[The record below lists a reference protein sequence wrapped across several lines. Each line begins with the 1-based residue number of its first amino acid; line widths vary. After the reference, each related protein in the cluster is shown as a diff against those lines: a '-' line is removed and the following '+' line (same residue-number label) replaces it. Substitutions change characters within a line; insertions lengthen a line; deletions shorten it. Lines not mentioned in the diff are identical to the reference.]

1 MDEGP
6 SDLIGEAWNKEVG
19 LRRSHGAGTKCAG
32 HVRLQWYQQQPKQC
46 KLCKQAVSMISAR
59 GVVTANGRPNRKN
72 KGGELVSS
80 AEYLQ
85 LRVLYA
91 SEKCVQREHQAL
103 NLLSR
108 QHNTHCNPP

>member
-6 SDLIGEAWNKEVG
+6 SDLIGEAWNKAVG

-32 HVRLQWYQQQPKQC
+32 HVRLQWYKQQPKQC

-80 AEYLQ
+80 AESLQ

>member
-6 SDLIGEAWNKEVG
+6 SDLIGEAWNKAVG

-32 HVRLQWYQQQPKQC
+32 HVRLQWYQQPKQS
-46 KLCKQAVSMISAR
+46 KLCKQTVSMISAR
-59 GVVTANGRPNRKN
+59 GVVTANGWPNRKN

-80 AEYLQ
+80 AESLQ

-91 SEKCVQREHQAL
+91 SESVQREHQAL
-103 NLLSR
+103 NLSSR
-108 QHNTHCNPP
+108 QHYTHCNPP